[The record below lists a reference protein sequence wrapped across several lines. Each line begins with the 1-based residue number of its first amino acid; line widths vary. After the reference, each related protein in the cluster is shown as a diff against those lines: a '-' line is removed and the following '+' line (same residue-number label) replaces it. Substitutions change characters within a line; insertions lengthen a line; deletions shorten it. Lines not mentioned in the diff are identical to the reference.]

1 MEFIL
6 NEKLSEIY
14 KLLNNKSI
22 SSFYN
27 LNLELKQ
34 KIKDFI
40 STLEKDNEIT
50 FSLLIELDI
59 IDLRLAIDDLIDFD
73 IKLLPFYSRNSN
85 YVEYLEKRINETTN
99 PFILSRYFHLLWL
112 VKKHNK
118 YAVESIKYYLK
129 ARDISLTEKGEN
141 WALDLL
147 ECLKRSFFIRSII
160 KKEADSFNIE
170 QDIICTILTN
180 INNDWGYCICLR
192 LLDVILLSHR
202 QFKLFLNYDFLD
214 NLNMYAIKLISSKES
229 YKAINLLQAI
239 IKISE
244 KMNIDTTKMY
254 ENLGAANEARIN
266 ELNKSFAGV
275 SFCLEAIKIYN
286 RLQNNQK
293 VIELKC
299 IYEEITSTMKFGEI
313 KKR

>member
-1 MEFIL
+1 
-6 NEKLSEIY
+6 
-14 KLLNNKSI
+14 
-22 SSFYN
+22 
-27 LNLELKQ
+27 
-34 KIKDFI
+34 
-40 STLEKDNEIT
+40 
-50 FSLLIELDI
+50 
-59 IDLRLAIDDLIDFD
+59 
-73 IKLLPFYSRNSN
+73 
-85 YVEYLEKRINETTN
+85 
-99 PFILSRYFHLLWL
+99 
-112 VKKHNK
+112 
-118 YAVESIKYYLK
+118 
-129 ARDISLTEKGEN
+129 
-141 WALDLL
+141 
-147 ECLKRSFFIRSII
+147 
-160 KKEADSFNIE
+160 
-170 QDIICTILTN
+170 
-180 INNDWGYCICLR
+180 
-192 LLDVILLSHR
+192 
-202 QFKLFLNYDFLD
+202 
-214 NLNMYAIKLISSKES
+214 MYAIKLISSKES